1 MVIKNSGKH
10 IRSVLH
16 CLKQHKMCCLFYI
29 RNNLS
34 LECSSKISVEESS
47 NVGYLDIHMVL
58 NLEEDTVQKKII

>member
-1 MVIKNSGKH
+1 
-10 IRSVLH
+10 
-16 CLKQHKMCCLFYI
+16 MCCLFYI